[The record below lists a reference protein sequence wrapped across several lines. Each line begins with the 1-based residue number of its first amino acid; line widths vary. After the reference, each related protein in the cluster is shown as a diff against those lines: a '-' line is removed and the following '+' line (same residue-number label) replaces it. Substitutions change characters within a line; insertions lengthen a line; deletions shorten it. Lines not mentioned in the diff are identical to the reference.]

1 MYLWKIQQF
10 LDSSFLAVIILI
22 HLESFSWKLF
32 LCLLWKLS
40 LKMNHYFPIYC
51 VRRQP
56 SCKKY
61 LLLKFNFVLLMK
73 SHLQSYPCP
82 LQINSF
88 WNLGFFLGI
97 TIILQIITGIFLGLH
112 FTSDLNSAYS
122 SVFFFIREINYGWC
136 LRYLHSSGASF
147 VFHFLF
153 LHFGRAISYGSY
165 FYNPNIWFS
174 GILHF
179 FFLMAIA
186 FMGYVLP
193 LLSLGL

>member
-1 MYLWKIQQF
+1 
-10 LDSSFLAVIILI
+10 
-22 HLESFSWKLF
+22 
-32 LCLLWKLS
+32 
-40 LKMNHYFPIYC
+40 
-51 VRRQP
+51 
-56 SCKKY
+56 
-61 LLLKFNFVLLMK
+61 MK

-112 FTSDLNSAYS
+112 YTSDLNSAYS

-153 LHFGRAISYGSY
+153 VKDWSSVRSKETIGK
-165 FYNPNIWFS
+165 
-174 GILHF
+174 ILF
-179 FFLMAIA
+179 VL
-186 FMGYVLP
+186 VLP
-193 LLSLGL
+193 FHPD

>member
-1 MYLWKIQQF
+1 MVFIKYFVGDITLEIENRQRIRKRLKTKKLEMSFPYSLSIYF
-10 LDSSFLAVIILI
+10 LF
-22 HLESFSWKLF
+22 
-32 LCLLWKLS
+32 
-40 LKMNHYFPIYC
+40 
-51 VRRQP
+51 
-56 SCKKY
+56 
-61 LLLKFNFVLLMK
+61 LMK

-88 WNLGFFLGI
+88 WNLGFLLAI

-112 FTSDLNSAYS
+112 YTSDLHSAYS

-179 FFLMAIA
+179 FCGF
-186 FMGYVLP
+186 
-193 LLSLGL
+193 

>member
-1 MYLWKIQQF
+1 
-10 LDSSFLAVIILI
+10 
-22 HLESFSWKLF
+22 
-32 LCLLWKLS
+32 
-40 LKMNHYFPIYC
+40 
-51 VRRQP
+51 
-56 SCKKY
+56 
-61 LLLKFNFVLLMK
+61 MK

-112 FTSDLNSAYS
+112 YTSDLNSAYS

-174 GILHF
+174 GILHGF
-179 FFLMAIA
+179 YLYKFNW
-186 FMGYVLP
+186 
-193 LLSLGL
+193 